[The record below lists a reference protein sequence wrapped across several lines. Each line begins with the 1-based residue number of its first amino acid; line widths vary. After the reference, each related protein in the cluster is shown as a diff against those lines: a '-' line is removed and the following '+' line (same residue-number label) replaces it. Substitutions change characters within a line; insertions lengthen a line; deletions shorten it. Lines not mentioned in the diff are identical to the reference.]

1 MRSPVLAYRHPER
14 SRGIFYVVAVL
25 CIYEVMIK
33 SPRCFGCS
41 SSDAL
46 RLIVV
51 QGRFLALLEMTIRG
65 KRYSRIVSLL
75 QGEAAFSLLPMEGG
89 APKGRRLESP
99 RYERE
104 YEESG
109 LSYRHPERSRGIFYV
124 AAVLCT
130 YEVMIKSRGCFG
142 CSSSDALRLTVV
154 RGRFLAA
161 LEMTRGGR
169 TVIRGR
175 ACSLLAFPTFSAKR
189 SHFLRKECI
198 RNPHFPPI
206 LSAFSHREAP
216 RGSSMDFFKNKRVFP
231 HFLQI

>member
-1 MRSPVLAYRHPER
+1 MY
-14 SRGIFYVVAVL
+14 
-25 CIYEVMIK
+25 CTYEGK
-33 SPRCFGCS
+33 RKTPRCCS
-41 SSDAL
+41 SSHAR
-46 RLIVV
+46 RLTGV
-51 QGRFLALLEMTIRG
+51 QGRFLALLEMTIWG
-65 KRYSRIVSLL
+65 KAVFSYRSLL
-75 QGEAAFSLLPMEGG
+75 HGEAAFSLLPMEGG

-109 LSYRHPERSRGIFYV
+109 LSYRHPERSRGIFFV
-124 AAVLCT
+124 VAVLCT
-130 YEVMIKSRGCFG
+130 YEVMIKSPRCFG

-154 RGRFLAA
+154 QGRFLAA

-175 ACSLLAFPTFSAKR
+175 AFSLLAFPTFSAKR
-189 SHFLRKECI
+189 SHSLRKERL
-198 RNPHFPPI
+198 RNHHFPPI

-216 RGSSMDFFKNKRVFP
+216 RGSSMDFFKNKRVSP